1 MGTSAKMI
9 FFAFLQIVIFSIYT
23 HFIWAQLVSDFRVND
38 DTTNTEQF
46 SAKIG
51 VDSLGI
57 VTAVW
62 RDQRNNRPNIYCQ
75 RFNSNGAFSGQNFR
89 ININP
94 DSSGSPA
101 VAVSK
106 NGMFGICWVEIN
118 STINNSSKVK
128 FRLYNSLAL
137 PLTGEIIVNDTN
149 GNFSG
154 PLSVGVNNENEF
166 TIVWE
171 QKNILFQKIDSIGN
185 KIANNTKV
193 NDDTG
198 NNTHKNPAITVRQD
212 GSFIITWNDTR
223 PLAMDN
229 ADDIYMQMYDRFGNK
244 VGVNQR
250 VNDDTSPFNLQQT
263 PKISSETLGNFII
276 SWTDN
281 RIDNDYT
288 EIFGQMYF
296 NTGVKDGN
304 NFRVTLS
311 SLFYSKGVCNVVK
324 RPNGEFL
331 VTWGEFRQSIPLPY
345 FQRYTNSGIRIG
357 NDFLVT
363 SEYPSV
369 TKYYSDVTIF
379 GNRIISVWTDS
390 RNGPFD
396 IYCNIRSFTNP
407 DTTVSIQ
414 NISSVTPSEFKL
426 YQNYPN
432 PFNNQTNIVF
442 EVVNKNNYT
451 LEIFNTLGRVVD
463 KFDYNNLN
471 PGKYNITYDASG
483 LSSGVY
489 YYSMNYGG
497 SYSVKKFVLLK

>member
-1 MGTSAKMI
+1 MGTSAKII
-9 FFAFLQIVIFSIYT
+9 FFAFLQFVISSIYT
-23 HFIWAQLVSDFRVND
+23 HSLSAQLVSDFRVND

-106 NGMFGICWVEIN
+106 KGMFGICWVEIN

-185 KIANNTKV
+185 KIGINTKV

-198 NNTHKNPAITVRQD
+198 NYQHKNPAVSVRRD
-212 GSFIITWNDTR
+212 GSFIISWQDSR
-223 PLAMDN
+223 PPSTEN
-229 ADDIYMQMYDRFGNK
+229 SEDIYMQIFSKNGIPVGGNSK
-244 VGVNQR
+244 VS
-250 VNDDTSPFNLQQT
+250 DDTILYNKQSN
-263 PKISSETLGNFII
+263 PKISSDTSGRFCISFSNFNLNEVQ
-276 SWTDN
+276 TDVECQLYN
-281 RIDNDYT
+281 YDGSR
-288 EIFGQMYF
+288 F
-296 NTGVKDGN
+296 GN
-304 NFRVTLS
+304 NFKIASRIIDE
-311 SLFYSKGVCNVVK
+311 FNAAIYKK
-324 RPNGEFL
+324 ENGEIASGFSVDL
-331 VTWGEFRQSIPLPY
+331 GFRSRPY
-345 FQRYTNSGIRIG
+345 FQRINSSGTLIG
-357 NDFLVT
+357 
-363 SEYPSV
+363 EYFEVSDQV
-369 TKYYSDVTIF
+369 LFVNQYYSDIVVWN
-379 GNRIISVWTDS
+379 NRIISLWSDE
-390 RNGPFD
+390 RNGNFD
-396 IYCNIRSFTNP
+396 VFCNIRSFSNP
-407 DTTVSIQ
+407 DSTVGL
-414 NISSVTPSEFKL
+414 NVISTEVPIEFKL
-426 YQNYPN
+426 FQNFPN
-432 PFNNQTNIVF
+432 PFNSQTNIVF
-442 EVVNKNNYT
+442 EVIKKSDYT
-451 LEIFNTLGRVVD
+451 LEIYNSLGIIVSRLI
-463 KFDYNNLN
+463 YSNLN

-489 YYSMNYGG
+489 YYSMNYEG
-497 SYSVKKFVLLK
+497 SNSVKKFILVK

>member
-1 MGTSAKMI
+1 MRTSAKII
-9 FFAFLQIVIFSIYT
+9 FFAFLQFVLSSIYI
-23 HFIWAQLVSDFRVND
+23 HSLNAQLVSDFRVND

-94 DSSGSPA
+94 DSSGSSA

-106 NGMFGICWVEIN
+106 DGTFGVCWVEIN
-118 STINNSSKVK
+118 GTINNSSKVK

-185 KIANNTKV
+185 KIGINSKV

-198 NNTHKNPAITVRQD
+198 NYQHKNPVVSVRRD
-212 GSFIITWNDTR
+212 GSFIITWQDSR
-223 PLAMDN
+223 PPSTEN
-229 ADDIYMQMYDRFGNK
+229 SEDIYMQIFSKKGIPVGGNSK
-244 VGVNQR
+244 VS
-250 VNDDTSPFNLQQT
+250 DDTILYNKQSN
-263 PKISSETLGNFII
+263 PKISSDTSGKFCISFSNFNLNEVQ
-276 SWTDN
+276 TDVECQLYN
-281 RIDNDYT
+281 QDGSR
-288 EIFGQMYF
+288 F
-296 NTGVKDGN
+296 GN
-304 NFRVTLS
+304 NFKIAGS
-311 SLFYSKGVCNVVK
+311 IIDEYNSAIFKK
-324 RPNGEFL
+324 ENGDMVSGFIYDN
-331 VTWGEFRQSIPLPY
+331 GFRYVSY
-345 FQRYTNSGIRIG
+345 FQRINSSGILNGGPYIVSG
-357 NDFLVT
+357 QKPFIN
-363 SEYPSV
+363 
-369 TKYYSDVTIF
+369 KYYSDIAVW
-379 GNRIISVWTDS
+379 NDRIISVWSDE
-390 RNGPFD
+390 RNSNLD
-396 IYCNIRSFTNP
+396 VYSNIRSFTNP

-414 NISSVTPSEFKL
+414 NISLETPSEFKL

-432 PFNNQTNIVF
+432 PFNPVTHLEFGISKLGFVSLKLYDF
-442 EVVNKNNYT
+442 LGKEVKTLVN
-451 LEIFNTLGRVVD
+451 EIRPAGIYKVQ
-463 KFDYNNLN
+463 FDGGDL
-471 PGKYNITYDASG
+471 P
-483 LSSGVY
+483 SGVY
-489 YYSMNYGG
+489 FYKIESGDFIQVKSMILI
-497 SYSVKKFVLLK
+497 K